1 MRISDW
7 SSDVCSS
14 DLVDRKH
21 VEAQQCVKLSL
32 TNRSIGLILLASGNG
47 AGNTNIV
54 ASSDQFETLPKAKSR
69 PDRRLAPQSAP
80 DTRTQK
86 TRCRRSARGKAP
98 EDPAQSVQPSRR
110 LACAKRLSVT
120 GALRTQSAG
129 GHRRLALPNRWPCLD
144 DQRSEE

>member
-1 MRISDW
+1 MFFFFKQKTAYEVRISDW

-14 DLVDRKH
+14 D
-21 VEAQQCVKLSL
+21 
-32 TNRSIGLILLASGNG
+32 LLASGNG

-69 PDRRLAPQSAP
+69 PDRRLAPQSAL

-98 EDPAQSVQPSRR
+98 EDPAQSVQTSRR
-110 LACAKRLSVT
+110 LTCAKRLSVI
-120 GALRTQSAG
+120 GALQIGRA
-129 GHRRLALPNRWPCLD
+129 HV
-144 DQRSEE
+144 

>member
-80 DTRTQK
+80 DTRNQK
-86 TRCRRSARGKAP
+86 TRCRRSARGQAP
-98 EDPAQSVQPSRR
+98 EHPAQSVQTSRR
-110 LACAKRLSVT
+110 LACAQRPSVI
-120 GALRTQSAG
+120 APLPPHHPG
-129 GHRRLALPNRWPCLD
+129 G
-144 DQRSEE
+144 

>member
-14 DLVDRKH
+14 DLAVVDHHVDRRH

-86 TRCRRSARGKAP
+86 TRCRRSARGKA
-98 EDPAQSVQPSRR
+98 
-110 LACAKRLSVT
+110 
-120 GALRTQSAG
+120 
-129 GHRRLALPNRWPCLD
+129 H
-144 DQRSEE
+144 RSEEHTSELQSLMRISYSVFCLQKKTT

>member
-14 DLVDRKH
+14 DL
-21 VEAQQCVKLSL
+21 
-32 TNRSIGLILLASGNG
+32 NG

-54 ASSDQFETLPKAKSR
+54 ASSDQFETLPKAKPR

-98 EDPAQSVQPSRR
+98 EDPAQSVQTSRR
-110 LACAKRLSVT
+110 LACAKRLSVI
-120 GALRTQSAG
+120 GALRAQSAG

-144 DQRSEE
+144 DLVAMARDQTPHPIPQNGRGWGRERGCQ

>member
-14 DLVDRKH
+14 DLAVVDHHVDRRH

-86 TRCRRSARGKAP
+86 TRRRRRSEDRRVGKESVSTRRSRG
-98 EDPAQSVQPSRR
+98 S
-110 LACAKRLSVT
+110 
-120 GALRTQSAG
+120 
-129 GHRRLALPNRWPCLD
+129 PN
-144 DQRSEE
+144 